1 MEYMNLGKAMA
12 VITKNY
18 YGALSKRI
26 EYLGI
31 DRHFTIL
38 ILIDTAQEKCT
49 QQYLSDMLNC
59 NKVLMVK
66 KLDYLVEKKMITREV
81 NSDDRRERIINL
93 TEKGKKAVPQIQK
106 EIMEM
111 NKIVLKGFSKQDQ
124 DLFKIFLNNTELNLK
139 NLPVNTV
146 DIKIKK

>member
-1 MEYMNLGKAMA
+1 MNLGKAMA